1 MVEENMLCMIYRFS
15 CVYNSPGSRPTL
27 RLEPRPQV
35 SESEIPDTTQTSSPF
50 PLPKR
55 AGRLALAT
63 PIPQAYLGDSSTSG
77 A

>member
-1 MVEENMLCMIYRFS
+1 MVEENMLRMIYRFS
-15 CVYNSPGSRPTL
+15 CVYNSPGSRHAL

-35 SESEIPDTTQTSSPF
+35 SESEIPYTTQTLSPF
-50 PLPKR
+50 PLPRR
-55 AGRLALAT
+55 ARRLAPAT